1 MHGCLLHAHAWIRL
15 LAAQL
20 LGLYLGKLSDSCRQQ
35 QLAWFR
41 AGGSA
46 GTDET
51 LKSVILDSF
60 EQLNLA
66 DSVSAEMSLQV
77 VKNLVALTKL
87 ILARGDEKGGTE
99 QEDKVNGLDYSY
111 LFPITFKAHMY
122 PVPSLIRR
130 IMQRFSTSKIFNCH
144 WFNVF

>member
-1 MHGCLLHAHAWIRL
+1 MYLFSLICDGVHSCLLHAHAWIRL

-20 LGLYLGKLSDSCRQQ
+20 LGLYLGKLSDSCQQ

-41 AGGSA
+41 AGG
-46 GTDET
+46 GDET

-87 ILARGDEKGGTE
+87 ILARDGKGQTEKVDQVIQCLHAPHFDNLEG
-99 QEDKVNGLDYSY
+99 K
-111 LFPITFKAHMY
+111 
-122 PVPSLIRR
+122 SL
-130 IMQRFSTSKIFNCH
+130 
-144 WFNVF
+144 